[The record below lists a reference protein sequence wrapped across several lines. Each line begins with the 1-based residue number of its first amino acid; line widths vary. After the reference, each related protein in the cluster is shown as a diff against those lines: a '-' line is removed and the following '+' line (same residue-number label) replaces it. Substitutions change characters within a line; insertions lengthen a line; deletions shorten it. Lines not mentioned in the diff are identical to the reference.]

1 MDILARIKRLVL
13 TGKVLFT
20 TKAEVEI
27 TANIL
32 NEELVCEAIINAPS
46 ISKTLRSKDPF
57 SGRRENLYIIKGLTY
72 DGLLIYTK
80 GKISKIA
87 DQEFYYVLISS
98 KKSIG

>member
-27 TANIL
+27 TANNL

>member
-27 TANIL
+27 TADNL
-32 NEELVCEAIINAPS
+32 TEELVCEAIINAPS

-57 SGRRENLYIIKGLTY
+57 SGRRENLYIIKGLTCQVFY
-72 DGLLIYTK
+72 IFLLCAHLIKKIYR
-80 GKISKIA
+80 
-87 DQEFYYVLISS
+87 LI
-98 KKSIG
+98 